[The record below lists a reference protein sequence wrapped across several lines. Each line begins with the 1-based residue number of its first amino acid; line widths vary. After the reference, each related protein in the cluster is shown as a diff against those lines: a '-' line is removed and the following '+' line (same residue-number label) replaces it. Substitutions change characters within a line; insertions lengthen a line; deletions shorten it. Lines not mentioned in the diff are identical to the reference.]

1 MILPALAAHFPGV
14 SDPDAPRRLVR
25 YRLNRIAQDEL
36 LGMDRDDDDDADAE
50 PDD

>member
-1 MILPALAAHFPGV
+1 MILPALGAHFPGV
-14 SDPDAPRRLVR
+14 SDPDEPRRLVR

-36 LGMDRDDDDDADAE
+36 LGMDRDDDDDADAD